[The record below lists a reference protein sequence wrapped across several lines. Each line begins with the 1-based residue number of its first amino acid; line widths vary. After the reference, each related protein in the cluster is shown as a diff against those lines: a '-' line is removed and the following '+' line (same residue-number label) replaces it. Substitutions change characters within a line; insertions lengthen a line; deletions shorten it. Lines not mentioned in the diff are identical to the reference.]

1 MGILRGWNQPLFP
14 WDPTLPSSPQSPDWS
29 TEGAHQCLL
38 IKRRKEEML
47 FQVLAMSLSIIP
59 CLVVKR
65 GYTWIQILGPL
76 HVCETLLTLLSLSV
90 P

>member
-1 MGILRGWNQPLFP
+1 
-14 WDPTLPSSPQSPDWS
+14 
-29 TEGAHQCLL
+29 
-38 IKRRKEEML
+38 ML
-47 FQVLAMSLSIIP
+47 FQVPAMSLSIIP